1 MKIYTIK
8 KLQKRSLAW
17 ISALVMSVILAVL
30 VSSIIVIRYIYLQD
44 LKPVNASQRSVSII
58 INRGASAKQ
67 IGVELKKQNLIRSNW
82 SFEWYLRSK
91 EIRDALQSGT
101 YELRSSQSVQEIVD
115 VLTQGKIVT
124 DLVTILPDQ
133 RIGQIRAR
141 LISNGFS
148 AKDVDEGLNPELYK
162 GHPALVDKP
171 IGASLEGYL
180 YPESFQKSAGTKV
193 QTIIR
198 ASLDEM
204 QKHLTPELRAGINQQ
219 GLTVYEGII
228 LASIVEREVSGPQDR
243 AQVAQVFLKRIKQ
256 NMKLQSDPTAV
267 YGAIE
272 AGKTLSLYESLS
284 FDSPYN
290 TYIRNGLPVGPISN
304 VTESSLRAVA
314 KPANGDY
321 LYFVSGD
328 DGNTYFSRTFEEHN
342 TNVALHCK
350 KLCGL

>member
-1 MKIYTIK
+1 MKKYTSK
-8 KLQKRSLAW
+8 SLRTSLPW
-17 ISALVMSVILAVL
+17 ISVSVMAFILAVL
-30 VSSIIVIRYIYLQD
+30 ASSIIVIRYVYLQD
-44 LKPVNASQRSVSII
+44 LKPVNASQRNVSIVI
-58 INRGASAKQ
+58 VRGASAKQ

-91 EIRDALQSGT
+91 EVRDALQSGT

-124 DLVTILPDQ
+124 NLVTILPDQ

-148 AKDVDEGLNPELYK
+148 AKEVDEGLNPELYK

-171 IGASLEGYL
+171 VGANLEGYL
-180 YPESFQKSAGTKV
+180 YPESFQKSADTKV

-204 QKHLTPELRAGINQQ
+204 QKHLTPELRAGINRQ
-219 GLTVYEGII
+219 GLTIYEGII
-228 LASIVEREVSGPQDR
+228 LASIVEREVSRPQDR
-243 AQVAQVFLKRIKQ
+243 AQVAQVFLKRLKIG
-256 NMKLQSDPTAV
+256 MLLGSDPTAY
-267 YGAIE
+267 YGSIIDGLE
-272 AGKTLSLYESLS
+272 PSLLH
-284 FDSPYN
+284 DSPYN
-290 TYIRNGLPVGPISN
+290 TYKRAGLPIGPISN
-304 VTESSLRAVA
+304 VTESSLWAVA

-328 DGNTYFSRTFEEHN
+328 DGNTYFSRTLEEHE
-342 TNVALHCK
+342 TNIALHCK
-350 KLCGL
+350 KLCSL